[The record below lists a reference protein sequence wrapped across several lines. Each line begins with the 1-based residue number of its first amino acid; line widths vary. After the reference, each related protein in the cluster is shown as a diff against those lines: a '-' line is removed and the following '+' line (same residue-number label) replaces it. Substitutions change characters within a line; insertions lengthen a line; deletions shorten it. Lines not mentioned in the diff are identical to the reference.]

1 MAASKNN
8 DMYSYLDQLSTQELE
23 SLLQKDA
30 EAPDGGDLDMVM
42 YIMEVIEKRE
52 GGADKTAAADAL
64 KDFFSAY
71 ATPEGD
77 GRCLYPGNDA
87 DDKEAKSDPAK
98 VFHKS
103 RHRKFSLRGAG
114 LIAAVLVCVFS
125 LAACSVGGIG
135 RFFQMVGK
143 WTSEVFA
150 FENTYDGDIPK
161 VDGAELAAP
170 LENAQY
176 ASMEEALAAYGI
188 TEKVVPTSFPEGFEI
203 VAVEV
208 NRFENPDFVKFCAMY
223 QGGDHYLILQVRQ
236 ILDLNMESFEKDRD
250 AVTEYVKDGLRH
262 YFYTNMD
269 SNCVTW
275 FNGNLECSIGT
286 DISKDDLIA
295 VVDSIYER

>member
-30 EAPDGGDLDMVM
+30 EDPDGGDLDMVM

-143 WTSEVFA
+143 WTSEVFT
-150 FENTYDGDIPK
+150 FENAYKAVRP
-161 VDGAELAAP
+161 P
-170 LENAQY
+170 L
-176 ASMEEALAAYGI
+176 SH
-188 TEKVVPTSFPEGFEI
+188 P
-203 VAVEV
+203 
-208 NRFENPDFVKFCAMY
+208 
-223 QGGDHYLILQVRQ
+223 H
-236 ILDLNMESFEKDRD
+236 
-250 AVTEYVKDGLRH
+250 
-262 YFYTNMD
+262 
-269 SNCVTW
+269 
-275 FNGNLECSIGT
+275 
-286 DISKDDLIA
+286 
-295 VVDSIYER
+295 

>member
-1 MAASKNN
+1 MAVTNSA

-23 SLLQKDA
+23 GLLQKDA
-30 EAPDGGDLDMVM
+30 EDPDGGDLDMVM

-52 GGADKTAAADAL
+52 GGSDKEKAAAAL
-64 KDFFSAY
+64 EDFFSTY
-71 ATPEGD
+71 ATPEGE
-77 GRCLYPGNDA
+77 GLQLYPSDNLG
-87 DDKEAKSDPAK
+87 DKEAKSDPPKELQKA
-98 VFHKS
+98 
-103 RHRKFSLRGAG
+103 RRRRLSLKGAG

-161 VDGAELAAP
+161 EDGAELAAP

-236 ILDLNMESFEKDRD
+236 ILDMNMESFEKDSD
-250 AVTEYVKDGLRH
+250 AVTEYVKD
-262 YFYTNMD
+262 
-269 SNCVTW
+269 
-275 FNGNLECSIGT
+275 
-286 DISKDDLIA
+286 
-295 VVDSIYER
+295 

>member
-30 EAPDGGDLDMVM
+30 EDPDGGDLDMVM

-52 GGADKTAAADAL
+52 GGSDKEKAAAAL
-64 KDFFSAY
+64 EDFFSTY

-77 GRCLYPGNDA
+77 GLRLYSSDNLG
-87 DDKEAKSDPAK
+87 DKEAESDPAK

-125 LAACSVGGIG
+125 LAACSVGGVG

-143 WTSEVFA
+143 WTSEVFT
-150 FENTYDGDIPK
+150 FENAYKGEIPQEI
-161 VDGAELAAP
+161 GTNAP
-170 LENAQY
+170 QPQEDVQY
-176 ASMEEALAAYGI
+176 SRIEDALAAYGI
-188 TEKVVPTSFPEGFEI
+188 TEKVVPTKLPEGLEI
-203 VAVEV
+203 ETVEV
-208 NRFENPDFVKFCAMY
+208 IPFESNNSVNFCALY
-223 QGGDHYLILQVRQ
+223 QSDTNYLMLQVRQ
-236 ILDLNMESFEKDRD
+236 LADQHDEKFEKSEGEVAKYIRD
-250 AVTEYVKDGLRH
+250 GIPH
-262 YFYTNMD
+262 YFYENVG
-269 SNCVTW
+269 SSCITW
-275 FNGNLECSIGT
+275 FNGNLECVIDT
-286 DISKDDLIA
+286 DLPKDCLIA

>member
-1 MAASKNN
+1 MAVTNSA

-23 SLLQKDA
+23 DLLQKDA

-52 GGADKTAAADAL
+52 GEVDKTAAADAL

-71 ATPEGD
+71 AIPEGD
-77 GRCLYPGNDA
+77 GLRLYPGDDQ
-87 DDKEAKSDPAK
+87 DDKEAKSDSPKELQKA
-98 VFHKS
+98 
-103 RHRKFSLRGAG
+103 RRRRLSLKGAG

-135 RFFQMVGK
+135 RFFRMVGK

-161 VDGAELAAP
+161 VDGAEIAAP

-176 ASMEEALAAYGI
+176 ASMEEALTAYGI
-188 TEKVVPTSFPEGFEI
+188 TAKVVPTRFPEGF
-203 VAVEV
+203 AVVTIDVSESEQG
-208 NRFENPDFVKFCAMY
+208 NFVKFCAVY
-223 QGGDHYLILQVRQ
+223 QGGDRYLMLQVRQ
-236 ILDLNMESFEKDRD
+236 VFDLNMESFEKDGD
-250 AVTEYVKDGLRH
+250 AVTEYVKDGIRH

>member
-1 MAASKNN
+1 MAVTNSA

-23 SLLQKDA
+23 TLLQKDA
-30 EAPDGGDLDMVM
+30 EDPDGGDLDMVM

-52 GGADKTAAADAL
+52 GGSDKEKAAAAL
-64 KDFFSAY
+64 EDFFSTY

-77 GRCLYPGNDA
+77 GLRLYSSDNLG
-87 DDKEAKSDPAK
+87 DKEAESDPAK

-125 LAACSVGGIG
+125 LAARSVGGIG

-161 VDGAELAAP
+161 EDGAELAAP

-188 TEKVVPTSFPEGFEI
+188 TAKVVPTSFPEGFEVVTI
-203 VAVEV
+203 DVSESEQG
-208 NRFENPDFVKFCAMY
+208 NSVKFCAVY
-223 QGGDHYLILQVRQ
+223 QGGDHYLTLQVRQ
-236 ILDLNMESFEKDRD
+236 VFNLNMESFEKDAD
-250 AVTEYVKDGLRH
+250 AVTEYVKNGIRH

-275 FNGNLECSIGT
+275 FNGNLECFIDT
-286 DISKDDLIA
+286 NLPEEDLTLAI
-295 VVDSIYER
+295 DSIYER

>member
-30 EAPDGGDLDMVM
+30 EDPDGGDLDMVM

-52 GGADKTAAADAL
+52 GGSDKEKAAAAL
-64 KDFFSAY
+64 EDFFSTY

-77 GRCLYPGNDA
+77 GLRLYSSDNLG
-87 DDKEAKSDPAK
+87 DKEAESDPAK
-98 VFHKS
+98 MFHKS

-143 WTSEVFA
+143 WTSEVFT
-150 FENTYDGDIPK
+150 FENAYKGEIPQEI
-161 VDGAELAAP
+161 GTNAP
-170 LENAQY
+170 QPQENVQY
-176 ASMEEALAAYGI
+176 SRIEDALAAYGI
-188 TEKVVPTSFPEGFEI
+188 TEKVVPTKLPEGLEI
-203 VAVEV
+203 ETVEV
-208 NRFENPDFVKFCAMY
+208 IPFESNNSVNFCALY
-223 QGGDHYLILQVRQ
+223 QSDTNYLMLQVRQ
-236 ILDLNMESFEKDRD
+236 LADQHDEKFEKSEGEVAKYIRD
-250 AVTEYVKDGLRH
+250 GIPH
-262 YFYTNMD
+262 YFYENVG
-269 SNCVTW
+269 SSCITW
-275 FNGNLECSIGT
+275 FNGNLECVIDT
-286 DISKDDLIA
+286 DLPKDCLIA

>member
-1 MAASKNN
+1 MAVTNSA

-23 SLLQKDA
+23 ALLQKDA
-30 EAPDGGDLDMVM
+30 EDPDGGDLDMVM

-52 GGADKTAAADAL
+52 GGVDKTAAADAL

-77 GRCLYPGNDA
+77 GLRLYSSDNLG
-87 DDKEAKSDPAK
+87 DKEAKSDPAK

-135 RFFQMVGK
+135 RFFQMGGK

-188 TEKVVPTSFPEGFEI
+188 TAKVVPTSFPEGFEVVTI
-203 VAVEV
+203 DVSESEQG
-208 NRFENPDFVKFCAMY
+208 NSVKFCAVY
-223 QGGDHYLILQVRQ
+223 QGGDHYLILQIRQ
-236 ILDLNMESFEKDRD
+236 ISDANTESFEKDSYD
-250 AVTEYVKDGLRH
+250 VSEYVKDGIRH

-275 FNGNLECSIGT
+275 FNGNLECVVDT
-286 DISKDDLIA
+286 DLPERDLIS

>member
-1 MAASKNN
+1 
-8 DMYSYLDQLSTQELE
+8 MYSYLDQLGTQELE
-23 SLLQKDA
+23 ALLQKDA
-30 EAPDGGDLDMVM
+30 EDPDGGDLDMVM

-52 GGADKTAAADAL
+52 GGFDKEKAAAAL
-64 KDFFSAY
+64 EDFFSTY
-71 ATPEGD
+71 ATPEGE
-77 GRCLYPGNDA
+77 GLQLYPGDNLG
-87 DDKEAKSDPAK
+87 DKEAKSDPAK

-103 RHRKFSLRGAG
+103 RRRRLSLKGAG

-135 RFFQMVGK
+135 RFFRMVGR

-150 FENTYDGDIPK
+150 FENTYDGDISK
-161 VDGAELAAP
+161 VDGAEIAAP

-236 ILDLNMESFEKDRD
+236 ILDLNMENFEKDSD

-275 FNGNLECSIGT
+275 FNGNLECFIDT
-286 DISKDDLIA
+286 NLPEEDLTLAI
-295 VVDSIYER
+295 DSIYER

>member
-1 MAASKNN
+1 MAVTNSA
-8 DMYSYLDQLSTQELE
+8 DMYSYLDQLGTQELE
-23 SLLQKDA
+23 ALLQKDA
-30 EAPDGGDLDMVM
+30 EDPDGGDLDMVM

-52 GGADKTAAADAL
+52 GGFDKEKAAAAL
-64 KDFFSAY
+64 EDFFSTY
-71 ATPEGD
+71 ATPEGE
-77 GRCLYPGNDA
+77 GLQLYPGDNLG
-87 DDKEAKSDPAK
+87 DKEAKSDPAK

-103 RHRKFSLRGAG
+103 RRRRLSLKGAG

-135 RFFQMVGK
+135 RFFRMVGR

-150 FENTYDGDIPK
+150 FENTYDGDISK
-161 VDGAELAAP
+161 VDGAEIAAP

-236 ILDLNMESFEKDRD
+236 ILDLNMENFEKDSD

-275 FNGNLECSIGT
+275 FNGNLECFIDT
-286 DISKDDLIA
+286 NLPEEDLTLAI
-295 VVDSIYER
+295 DSIYER

>member
-1 MAASKNN
+1 MAVTNSA

-23 SLLQKDA
+23 ALLQKDA
-30 EAPDGGDLDMVM
+30 EDPDGGDLDMVM

-52 GGADKTAAADAL
+52 GGSDKEKAAAAL
-64 KDFFSAY
+64 EDFFSTY
-71 ATPEGD
+71 ATPEGE
-77 GRCLYPGNDA
+77 GLQLYPSDNLG
-87 DDKEAKSDPAK
+87 DKEAKSDPPKELQKA
-98 VFHKS
+98 
-103 RHRKFSLRGAG
+103 RRRRLSLKGAG

-188 TEKVVPTSFPEGFEI
+188 TEKVVPTSFPEGFEVVTI
-203 VAVEV
+203 DVSESEQG
-208 NRFENPDFVKFCAMY
+208 NSVKFCAVY
-223 QGGDHYLILQVRQ
+223 QGGDHYLTLQVRQ
-236 ILDLNMESFEKDRD
+236 VFNLNMESFEKDAD
-250 AVTEYVKDGLRH
+250 AVTEYVKNGIRH

-275 FNGNLECSIGT
+275 FNGNLECFIDT
-286 DISKDDLIA
+286 NLPEEDLTLAI
-295 VVDSIYER
+295 DSIYER

>member
-1 MAASKNN
+1 MAVTNSA

-23 SLLQKDA
+23 DLLQKDA

-52 GGADKTAAADAL
+52 GGVDKTAAADAL
-64 KDFFSAY
+64 KDFFSDY
-71 ATPEGD
+71 ATPEGN
-77 GRCLYPGNDA
+77 GLRLYPGD
-87 DDKEAKSDPAK
+87 DQSDKEAKSDSQKELQKA
-98 VFHKS
+98 
-103 RHRKFSLRGAG
+103 RRRRLSLKGAG
-114 LIAAVLVCVFS
+114 IIAAVLVCVFS

-150 FENTYDGDIPK
+150 FENTYDGDISK
-161 VDGAELAAP
+161 VDGAEIAAP

-236 ILDLNMESFEKDRD
+236 ILDLNMENFEKGSD
-250 AVTEYVKDGLRH
+250 AVTEYVKDGIRH
-262 YFYTNMD
+262 YFYTNVD

>member
-161 VDGAELAAP
+161 VDGSELAAP

-188 TEKVVPTSFPEGFEI
+188 AEKVVPTSFPEGFEI

-236 ILDLNMESFEKDRD
+236 ILDLNMESFEKDSD

-275 FNGNLECSIGT
+275 FNGNLECFIDT
-286 DISKDDLIA
+286 NLPEEDLTLAI
-295 VVDSIYER
+295 DSIYER

>member
-1 MAASKNN
+1 
-8 DMYSYLDQLSTQELE
+8 
-23 SLLQKDA
+23 
-30 EAPDGGDLDMVM
+30 
-42 YIMEVIEKRE
+42 MEVIEKRE
-52 GGADKTAAADAL
+52 GGVDKTAAADAL

-77 GRCLYPGNDA
+77 GLRLYSSDNLG
-87 DDKEAKSDPAK
+87 DKEAESDPAK

-114 LIAAVLVCVFS
+114 LIADVLVCVFS
-125 LAACSVGGIG
+125 LAACSVGGVG

-188 TEKVVPTSFPEGFEI
+188 TEKVVPTRFPEGFEVVTI
-203 VAVEV
+203 DVSES
-208 NRFENPDFVKFCAMY
+208 EQGDFVKFCAVY

-236 ILDLNMESFEKDRD
+236 ILDLNMESFEKDSD

>member
-30 EAPDGGDLDMVM
+30 EDPDGGDLDMVM

-52 GGADKTAAADAL
+52 GGSDKEKAAAAL
-64 KDFFSAY
+64 EDFFSTY

-77 GRCLYPGNDA
+77 GLRLYSSDNLG
-87 DDKEAKSDPAK
+87 DKEAKSDPAK

-188 TEKVVPTSFPEGFEI
+188 TEKVVPTSFPEGFEVVTI
-203 VAVEV
+203 DVSESEQG
-208 NRFENPDFVKFCAMY
+208 NSVKFCAVY
-223 QGGDHYLILQVRQ
+223 QGGDHYLTLQVRQ
-236 ILDLNMESFEKDRD
+236 VFNLNMESFEKDGD
-250 AVTEYVKDGLRH
+250 AVTEYVKEGIRH

-275 FNGNLECSIGT
+275 FNGNLECFIDT
-286 DISKDDLIA
+286 NLPEEDLTLAI
-295 VVDSIYER
+295 DSIYER

>member
-52 GGADKTAAADAL
+52 GGVDKTAAADAL

-77 GRCLYPGNDA
+77 GLRLYSSDNLG
-87 DDKEAKSDPAK
+87 DKEAKSDSPKELQKA
-98 VFHKS
+98 
-103 RHRKFSLRGAG
+103 RRRRLSLKGAG

-143 WTSEVFA
+143 WTSEVFT
-150 FENTYDGDIPK
+150 FENAYKGEIPQEI
-161 VDGAELAAP
+161 GTNAP
-170 LENAQY
+170 QPQEDVQY
-176 ASMEEALAAYGI
+176 SRIEDALAAYGI
-188 TEKVVPTSFPEGFEI
+188 TEKVVPTKLPEGLEI
-203 VAVEV
+203 ETVEV
-208 NRFENPDFVKFCAMY
+208 IPFESNNSVNFCALY
-223 QGGDHYLILQVRQ
+223 QSDMSYLILQIRQ
-236 ILDLNMESFEKDRD
+236 IASQHDEKFEKDEGEVAKYIRD
-250 AVTEYVKDGLRH
+250 GIPH
-262 YFYTNMD
+262 YFYENVG
-269 SNCVTW
+269 SSCITW
-275 FNGNLECSIGT
+275 FNGNLECVIDT
-286 DISKDDLIA
+286 DLPKDCLIA

>member
-1 MAASKNN
+1 MAVTNSA
-8 DMYSYLDQLSTQELE
+8 DMYSYLDQLGTQELE
-23 SLLQKDA
+23 ALLQKDA
-30 EAPDGGDLDMVM
+30 EDPDGGDLDMVM

-52 GGADKTAAADAL
+52 GGSDKEKAAAAL
-64 KDFFSAY
+64 EDFFSTY

-77 GRCLYPGNDA
+77 GLRLYSSDNLG
-87 DDKEAKSDPAK
+87 DKEAESDPAK

-103 RHRKFSLRGAG
+103 RHRKLSLRGAG

-161 VDGAELAAP
+161 EDGAELAAP

-208 NRFENPDFVKFCAMY
+208 NRFENPDFVKF
-223 QGGDHYLILQVRQ
+223 
-236 ILDLNMESFEKDRD
+236 
-250 AVTEYVKDGLRH
+250 
-262 YFYTNMD
+262 
-269 SNCVTW
+269 
-275 FNGNLECSIGT
+275 
-286 DISKDDLIA
+286 
-295 VVDSIYER
+295 

>member
-30 EAPDGGDLDMVM
+30 EDPDGGDLDMVM

-52 GGADKTAAADAL
+52 GGSDKEKAAAAL
-64 KDFFSAY
+64 EDFFSTY

-77 GRCLYPGNDA
+77 GLRLYSSDNLG
-87 DDKEAKSDPAK
+87 DKEAESDPAK

-143 WTSEVFA
+143 WTSEVFT
-150 FENTYDGDIPK
+150 FENAYKGEIPQEI
-161 VDGAELAAP
+161 GTNAP
-170 LENAQY
+170 QPQENVQY
-176 ASMEEALAAYGI
+176 SRIEDALAAYGI
-188 TEKVVPTSFPEGFEI
+188 TEKVVPTKLPEGLEI
-203 VAVEV
+203 ETVEV
-208 NRFENPDFVKFCAMY
+208 IPFESNNSVNFCALY
-223 QGGDHYLILQVRQ
+223 QSDTNYLMLQVRQ
-236 ILDLNMESFEKDRD
+236 LADQHDEKFEKSEGEVAKYIRD
-250 AVTEYVKDGLRH
+250 GIPH
-262 YFYTNMD
+262 YFYENVG
-269 SNCVTW
+269 SSCITW
-275 FNGNLECSIGT
+275 FNGNLECVIDT
-286 DISKDDLIA
+286 DLPKDCLIA

>member
-52 GGADKTAAADAL
+52 GGADKTAAADAQ

-161 VDGAELAAP
+161 VDGSELAAP

-236 ILDLNMESFEKDRD
+236 ILDLNMESFEKDSD

-275 FNGNLECSIGT
+275 FNGNLECFIDT
-286 DISKDDLIA
+286 NLPEEDLTLAI
-295 VVDSIYER
+295 DSIYER